1 MALMAYT
8 MYPIV
13 RSVCKGVKLRV
24 IEEDNEDFDLMWA
37 DHAIPIERMA
47 KFKPH

>member
-1 MALMAYT
+1 MAYT

-13 RSVCKGVKLRV
+13 RNACKVLKLRN